1 MVRRVTNN
9 FNSHTR
15 RMKTDKQIEDA
26 LERLEACPNTYHNM
40 TYKDGIS
47 EALNWILENISDE
60 EFEFGPN

>member
-26 LERLEACPNTYHNM
+26 LERLEACPNTYNGM

-47 EALNWILENISDE
+47 EALNWLLENISDE